1 MAIKKVKIKNFKC
14 FAGWFEIDFDRELNI
29 LVGNNGTGKS
39 TILEAINL
47 GLTGL
52 YHGKNIRN
60 ELSQYLFNKD
70 ILDEYLNN
78 IKDGEKVT
86 PPEIIIEIYFYDKI
100 SEFEGD
106 GNSENNKDVAGIVLS
121 IEFDERYA
129 NEYQLM
135 LNGELNSLPIEY
147 YEMNWYSFSREL
159 ITARSIPVKSALIDS
174 TNCTPISGS
183 DIYISRIIKNILED
197 KDIVEISQAHR
208 RMKELFLGNKSVVN
222 INNKLS
228 QTSDRE
234 ISISVDFGTKNSWET
249 SLITQLDDVP
259 YNNIG
264 KGGQC
269 ILKTQLALSDERME
283 KKHIILIE
291 EPECHLSYS
300 NLNIMLNSLVQ
311 AKENKQLIISTH
323 SSFVSNKLGL
333 ENLILISQGKT
344 LRLREVSGNT
354 SIFFKKL
361 SGYDTLRLLLSSK
374 AILVE
379 GDSDELVIQ
388 RAYMDANEGKLPIH
402 DGIDVISVGTSFL
415 RFLEIAERLDLRV
428 SVVTD
433 NDGNISG
440 IENKY
445 NKYLGENEK
454 ENIKICFD
462 TIEYSYSGKL
472 ENYNFNTLEPCI
484 ERVNGLTVMNNI
496 LGKSFEIED
505 QLLDYMRKNKTEV
518 ALRIFESKQAIN
530 YPQYI
535 VEAIKL

>member
-14 FAGWFEIDFDRELNI
+14 FSGWFDIDFDRELNI

-70 ILDEYLNN
+70 VLDEYLNN

-86 PPEIIIEIYFYDKI
+86 PPEIIIEIYFYDEI

-147 YEMNWYSFSREL
+147 YEVNWYSFSREL

-208 RMKELFLGNKSVVN
+208 RMKELFLGNKSVIN

-440 IENKY
+440 VENKY

-462 TIEYSYSGKL
+462 DIEYSYSGKL

-484 ERVNGLTVMNNI
+484 ERANGLTVMNTI

>member
-14 FAGWFEIDFDRELNI
+14 FSGWFDIDFDRELNI

-70 ILDEYLNN
+70 VLDEYLNN

-86 PPEIIIEIYFYDKI
+86 PPEIIIEIYFYDEI

-147 YEMNWYSFSREL
+147 YEVNWYSFSREL

-208 RMKELFLGNKSVVN
+208 RMKELFLGNKSVIN

-402 DGIDVISVGTSFL
+402 DGIDV
-415 RFLEIAERLDLRV
+415 
-428 SVVTD
+428 
-433 NDGNISG
+433 
-440 IENKY
+440 
-445 NKYLGENEK
+445 
-454 ENIKICFD
+454 
-462 TIEYSYSGKL
+462 
-472 ENYNFNTLEPCI
+472 
-484 ERVNGLTVMNNI
+484 
-496 LGKSFEIED
+496 
-505 QLLDYMRKNKTEV
+505 
-518 ALRIFESKQAIN
+518 
-530 YPQYI
+530 
-535 VEAIKL
+535 